1 MKTRLFRPPI
11 TLRLSALTIVVLLL
25 ATTLPLSASAQ
36 ANGQIGGVVT
46 NATTGQPAPAIEVTL
61 TAFRTAGVVG
71 EMTTTTGAD
80 GAYVF
85 SDVDTA
91 DGIVYAASVSYRNV
105 LYSTGMIRFLET
117 TEQTSAINVFETT
130 DNSDVLRVPSR
141 GIVLS
146 EMSPETGEATMLDI
160 YSIDV
165 EGDQTFVAGDDGRS
179 MEFPVPRNAGL
190 VTPLPGFDFGTP
202 TIENAVV
209 FATSPLRPG
218 GGSATFT
225 YPIPYTGTAFSIDT
239 RNAYFTEVVRI
250 LIPTDLTANLD
261 SVGVSAAGFE
271 DEGVAQIGERQYHV
285 WTASSMER
293 NSNVRVT
300 FSALP
305 QSAFEPNQLHVLE
318 PALLAGLAL
327 VVATALT
334 AWFIRRRQLTTP
346 EPAFAGLMPQAIV
359 ESREELVIQLQ
370 ELQDEHD
377 NGQINDELYLSE
389 RRALL
394 ERLRIVS
401 RQLRDEPADD
411 RS

>member
-1 MKTRLFRPPI
+1 M
-11 TLRLSALTIVVLLL
+11 TLRLSILTIVVLLL
-25 ATTLPLSASAQ
+25 ATTIPLSASAQ
-36 ANGQIGGVVT
+36 ETGRISGVVT
-46 NATTGQPAPAIEVTL
+46 NGTTGQLVPDIEVTL
-61 TAFRTAGVVG
+61 TAFRTEGIVG
-71 EMTTTTGAD
+71 ETTATTGAD
-80 GAYVF
+80 GVYTF
-85 SDVDTA
+85 SEVDTA
-91 DGIVYAASVSYRNV
+91 DGIVYAASVSYLNV

-117 TEQTSAINVFETT
+117 TEQTSAIDVFETT
-130 DNSDVLRVPSR
+130 ADSDVLRVPSR

-146 EMSPETGEATMLDI
+146 EISPETGEAILLDI

-165 EGDQTFVAGDDGRS
+165 GDELTFVAGDDGRS

-209 FATSPLRPG
+209 FATSALRPE
-218 GGSATFT
+218 GGSATLT

-239 RNAYFTEVVRI
+239 RNAYPTDVVRI

-261 SVGVSAAGFE
+261 SVRASAAGFE
-271 DEGVAQIGERQYHV
+271 DEGVAQIGERRYHV
-285 WTASSMER
+285 WTASAMEP
-293 NSNVRVT
+293 NSNVRVA
-300 FSALP
+300 FSSLP

-334 AWFIRRRQLTTP
+334 AWFIRRRQLTEP
-346 EPAFAGLMPQAIV
+346 QPAFAGPMPQAIV

-370 ELQDEHD
+370 ELQDEHE
-377 NGQINDELYLSE
+377 NGQIDDELYLSE
-389 RRALL
+389 RRGLL
-394 ERLRIVS
+394 ERLRVVS
-401 RQLRDEPADD
+401 RQLRDEPLDD